1 MTEFKIGDQVRFRS
15 ATVITTND
23 DRGGHGY
30 REGRTATVVGV
41 PEPGS
46 VGTYAL
52 EAHDGEPVANAM
64 ASRLELVNFSF
75 KVGDRVRFRTIRDNN
90 DFINGYVA
98 GDTGVVDGVELEQPH
113 GYYLVTV
120 NKNNGE
126 QVIALA
132 YRLELDTSSTLNV
145 TATEEVPAR
154 PLVGPKPEGIPVHPT
169 PWTLDV
175 FGTVS
180 DANGNTVLDVYD
192 QDIGELIVKLVHEY
206 VDTPIT
212 PKYRYF
218 GADLDQTH
226 PDVARVDLDGT
237 VWCQAY
243 ADSDPYKGSFY
254 TVSKLEA
261 TERWTEISKDQ
272 LPEGY
277 FEND

>member
-15 ATVITTND
+15 AIEVDDND
-23 DRGGHGY
+23 DRWGHGY

-52 EAHDGEPVANAM
+52 EAHDGEPVAD
-64 ASRLELVNFSF
+64 ASPFRLELVNFSF
-75 KVGDRVRFRTIRDNN
+75 KVGDRVRFRTISDNN

-98 GDTGVVDGVELEQPH
+98 GDTGVVDGVELEDPH

-120 NKNNGE
+120 NKDNGK
-126 QVIALA
+126 QVIAFA
-132 YRLELDTSSTLNV
+132 YRLELDTSSNLNV
-145 TATEEVPAR
+145 TDTEEAPAR

-169 PWTLDV
+169 PWTLNE

-180 DANGNTVLDVYD
+180 DADGDTVLDVYN

-218 GADLDQTH
+218 GADLDLPD
-226 PDVARVDLDGT
+226 PDVVRVDPDGT
-237 VWCQAY
+237 LWIQAY
-243 ADSDPYKGSFY
+243 ANEGPYVHSHY